1 MAKTFTTKQ
10 LQAGF
15 NCGHMTIYN
24 WRQGTATKSP
34 LPCEVNYQGR
44 VRFPAAQV
52 ISWAKKHEVAFDVKQ
67 AELGERPAKPGP
79 KPKTNV
85 AAKKATPAKKVAPA
99 KKAARQFKQKSAAK
113 KATPRKSNV
122 TPLPVATPS
131 AEATAAAA

>member
-34 LPCEVNYQGR
+34 LPCEINDQGC
-44 VRFPAAQV
+44 VRFLAARV

-67 AELGERPAKPGP
+67 AELGERSTKPGP

-85 AAKKATPAKKVAPA
+85 AAKKAAPA
-99 KKAARQFKQKSAAK
+99 KKAARQFKQKSAVK

-122 TPLPVATPS
+122 TPLPVAAPS
-131 AEATAAAA
+131 AKATAAAA